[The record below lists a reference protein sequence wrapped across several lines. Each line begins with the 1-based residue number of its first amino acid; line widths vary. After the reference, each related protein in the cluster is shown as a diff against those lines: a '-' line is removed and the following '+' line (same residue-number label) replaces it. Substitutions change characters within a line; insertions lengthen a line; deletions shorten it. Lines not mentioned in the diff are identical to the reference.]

1 MSLAKVG
8 NKRLKQMLITI
19 DDAFLQLRLE
29 RGNDLDDEALVT
41 LCLESAIDVVQN
53 HIGKQMV
60 SDLSDV
66 DQDLIDNDKVIVFSP
81 ALRQAT
87 LILMTHYFTQSDL
100 VTDEPVRVVPMSYR
114 YILDQFRTPNI
125 GG

>member
-1 MSLAKVG
+1 
-8 NKRLKQMLITI
+8 
-19 DDAFLQLRLE
+19 
-29 RGNDLDDEALVT
+29 
-41 LCLESAIDVVQN
+41 LESAIDEVQN
-53 HIGKQMV
+53 HIGKQKV
-60 SDLSDV
+60 SDLTDV
-66 DQDLIDNDKVIVFSP
+66 EPDEIDKDKVIFFSTS
-81 ALRQAT
+81 LRNST